1 MKPEQRLILSLT
13 LTLGILLLWTVLFP
27 PSTRAPVP
35 FGPEAGKSSAG
46 AAAKPTALTPKS
58 PLEPIQEITMDPFQF
73 GLGSST
79 GGIQN
84 LRVDGASLLDGA
96 QPGLLQIEQ
105 IKPAPVRVE
114 IHSRVEG
121 GKLISQTTADSA
133 MVQIN
138 RTISGS
144 KETGP
149 FSLDCEIQLTNS
161 GLQTQ
166 EYQLR
171 VALFKPFPQHDP
183 RDTQYNHG
191 FAWID
196 GKNQRLDVRPGQI
209 RTFSGS
215 PSWVTTQGKAHA
227 IIIQPATPTGMFHVE
242 HLAGN
247 TATGWLDLPPVTLA
261 SGGQT
266 LWRFR
271 IYAGPMIMSRLKEAG
286 MEDAVSL
293 GFFSGI
299 TKAIIGILV
308 WVVSWSHSY
317 GFAII
322 FVSVAIWLIFFPI
335 TWSGIRMM
343 KAMGKIQPQM
353 KRIQE
358 EHKNNPQKMN
368 QEVMELYRKHK
379 VNPVAGCLPLF
390 LQTPIFLSLYQ
401 ALTRSP
407 ELRGAH
413 FLFIRDL
420 SGPDAMARFPQP
432 LPLIGNS
439 LNILPIVMALA
450 MFLQQRIT
458 ASFQGQS
465 AMTEEQKAQQQ
476 MFKFMPL
483 MFGFLFYGLPSG
495 LVLYWVTNTLL
506 TLCQYL
512 LFMRMEQS

>member
-13 LTLGILLLWTVLFP
+13 LTLGILLLWTTLFSP
-27 PSTRAPVP
+27 PTRAPVSSE
-35 FGPEAGKSSAG
+35 PEVAKSSAG
-46 AAAKPTALTPKS
+46 VSVRTTALAPKS
-58 PLEPIQEITMDPFQF
+58 PLEPIQEIPLDPFRF
-73 GLGSST
+73 GLGSSK

-84 LRVDGASLLDGA
+84 LWVDGASLLDGA

-105 IKPAPVRVE
+105 IKPASLQVE
-114 IHSRVEG
+114 MDSQSEG
-121 GKLISQTTADSA
+121 GKLITQTATKSA
-133 MVQIN
+133 MAHIS
-138 RTISGS
+138 RTISRS
-144 KETGP
+144 KEAGP
-149 FSLDCEIQLTNS
+149 FSLDCEVRLTNA
-161 GLQTQ
+161 GLQPQ

-171 VALFKPFPQHDP
+171 VALFKPFPQHNP
-183 RDTQYNHG
+183 RDIQYNHG
-191 FAWID
+191 FAWIN
-196 GKNQRLDVRPGQI
+196 GKNQRLDVKPGQTK
-209 RTFSGS
+209 TFSGS
-215 PSWVTTQGKAHA
+215 PSWVTTQGKSHA
-227 IIIQPATPTGMFHVE
+227 IIIQPATPMGMFHVE
-242 HLAGN
+242 HLTGN

-261 SGGQT
+261 SGAQT
-266 LWRFR
+266 SWQFR
-271 IYAGPMIMSRLKEAG
+271 IYAGPMILSHLKEAG
-286 MEDAVSL
+286 MEDAINL

-299 TKAIIGILV
+299 TKMILGILV
-308 WVVSWSHSY
+308 WVASWSHSY

-322 FVSVAIWLIFFPI
+322 FVSVSIWLLFFPI

-343 KAMGKIQPQM
+343 KAMGAIQPQM

-358 EHKNNPQKMN
+358 EHKKNPQKMN

-420 SGPDAMARFPQP
+420 SGPDAIIQFPQP
-432 LPLIGNS
+432 LPLVGSS
-439 LNILPIVMALA
+439 LNVLPIVMALA

-465 AMTEEQKAQQQ
+465 AMTDEQKAQQQ

-506 TLCQYL
+506 TLVQYL
-512 LFMRMEQS
+512 IFMRMERS

>member
-13 LTLGILLLWTVLFP
+13 LTLGILLLWTMLFP
-27 PSTRAPVP
+27 PPARTPISSEQA
-35 FGPEAGKSSAG
+35 AGKSSADVSV
-46 AAAKPTALTPKS
+46 KTATLSPKS
-58 PLEPIQEITMDPFQF
+58 PFEPIQELQLESFKL
-73 GLGSST
+73 GLGSSLA
-79 GGIQN
+79 GIQN
-84 LRVDGASLLDGA
+84 LRVDGSSLLDGA

-105 IKPAPVRVE
+105 IKPVLAQVE
-114 IHSRVEG
+114 MQSQTEG
-121 GKLISQTTADSA
+121 GKLISQTAANSA
-133 MVQIN
+133 TVQVS

-144 KETGP
+144 KEAGP
-149 FSLDCEIQLTNS
+149 FSLDCEILLTNS
-161 GLQTQ
+161 GAQRQ

-171 VALFKPFPQHDP
+171 VALFKPFPQHDA

-196 GKNQRLDVRPGQI
+196 GKNQRLDVRIGQTK
-209 RTFSGS
+209 TFSGS
-215 PSWVTTQGKAHA
+215 PSWVTTQGKSHA
-227 IIIQPATPTGMFHVE
+227 IIIQPATPIGMFHVE

-247 TATGWLDLPPVTLA
+247 TATGWLDLPEGTLA
-261 SGGQT
+261 AGGQT

-299 TKAIIGILV
+299 TKVILGILV
-308 WVVSWSHSY
+308 WVASWSHSY

-343 KAMGKIQPQM
+343 KVMGKIQPQM
-353 KRIQE
+353 KRLQE

-420 SGPDAMARFPQP
+420 SGPDAIIRFPQP
-432 LPLIGNS
+432 LSLIGNS
-439 LNILPIVMALA
+439 LNILPIVMALS

-465 AMTEEQKAQQQ
+465 AMTDEQKAQQQ

-512 LFMRMEQS
+512 LFMRMEKS